1 MLCSCC
7 AEEIGVDGQIMDHIT
22 EVDLQEDF
30 GIKVRLHRVRI
41 IEGIKKLQVNENAR
55 KTPPS
60 SEIVHKSAIAAQSQ
74 MQNTNY
80 SAAAQPQV
88 QSN

>member
-1 MLCSCC
+1 M
-7 AEEIGVDGQIMDHIT
+7 EIGVDGQIMDHIT

-30 GIKVRLHRVRI
+30 GIKVRLHRVKI

-60 SEIVHKSAIAAQSQ
+60 SEIHKSA
-74 MQNTNY
+74 
-80 SAAAQPQV
+80 SAPQ
-88 QSN
+88 